1 MTADWIT
8 PADIAAKVRRRWDD
22 GSLLR
27 AHAGGAPFEPIDVP
41 LRGPKPS
48 QVGDDINAVREWVAA
63 LDAGS
68 RDGHR
73 YALRWQAI
81 GGRQIGRNQLPVRA
95 VVSSFEQAW
104 ALLGVSAEVRR
115 FDALMELAGRH
126 PPVRTWIAENP
137 HRAIELAPEL
147 PRLIAAYEWLDS
159 HRNSRR
165 YLREISA
172 PGVDTKFAERHRPV
186 LAAML
191 GVSSTGQGFLADLG
205 LRSKPALVRLRPAPT
220 LGFPT
225 PITELAVRAEELAQ
239 LTVRPRTV
247 VIVENE
253 ISYLSIDVPH
263 DGIVFWGKG
272 FDVDKVGRLP
282 WLADAE
288 VIYWGDIDTHGF
300 AILDRLRAWLP
311 QTRSVLMDRETLLA
325 HRDRWGTEERP
336 ACSALT
342 RLTAEEQD
350 LYADLVADAMGE
362 RVRLEQ
368 ERIDW
373 AWVEE
378 RLRSVRSVNTSG
390 VAQRSQA

>member
-172 PGVDTKFAERHRPV
+172 PGVDTKF
-186 LAAML
+186 
-191 GVSSTGQGFLADLG
+191 G
-205 LRSKPALVRLRPAPT
+205 LS
-220 LGFPT
+220 
-225 PITELAVRAEELAQ
+225 
-239 LTVRPRTV
+239 
-247 VIVENE
+247 
-253 ISYLSIDVPH
+253 
-263 DGIVFWGKG
+263 
-272 FDVDKVGRLP
+272 
-282 WLADAE
+282 
-288 VIYWGDIDTHGF
+288 
-300 AILDRLRAWLP
+300 
-311 QTRSVLMDRETLLA
+311 
-325 HRDRWGTEERP
+325 
-336 ACSALT
+336 
-342 RLTAEEQD
+342 
-350 LYADLVADAMGE
+350 
-362 RVRLEQ
+362 
-368 ERIDW
+368 
-373 AWVEE
+373 
-378 RLRSVRSVNTSG
+378 
-390 VAQRSQA
+390 